1 MSFSDY
7 LELKVLDHVFGKA
20 AYTMPTA
27 YIGLSTA
34 DPLDTGLG
42 LAEPVGGAY
51 ARVATSAVDWNAA
64 AAGAISNAN
73 ALTFA
78 QATASWGTVTHFAV
92 FDAATAGNILA
103 SGILTVSKAVGIGD
117 TVKFDIGQ
125 LSATLD

>member
-34 DPLDTGLG
+34 DPLDTGVG

-51 ARVATSAVDWNAA
+51 ARVATSALDWNAA
-64 AAGAISNAN
+64 AAGATSNAN
-73 ALTFA
+73 ALTFT
-78 QATASWGTVTHFAV
+78 QATGSWGTVSHFAV
-92 FDAATAGNILA
+92 FDAPTAGNMLA
-103 SGILTVSKAVGIGD
+103 SGALTTPKAVGNGD
-117 TVKFDIGQ
+117 TVKFDVGQ
-125 LSATLD
+125 LTATLD

>member
-27 YIGLSTA
+27 YVGLSTA
-34 DPLDTGLG
+34 DPLDTGAG
-42 LAEPVGGAY
+42 LAEPTGGAY
-51 ARVATSAVDWNAA
+51 ARVTTSAIDWNAA
-64 AAGAISNAN
+64 AAGSISNAN
-73 ALTFA
+73 ALTFP

-92 FDAATAGNILA
+92 FDALTVGNLLA
-103 SGILTVSKAVGIGD
+103 SGALTVSKAVGNGD
-117 TVKFDIGQ
+117 TVKFDVGQ